1 MSFLKRKPDR
11 ELGHLTRK
19 RDQLEARLADARTAL
34 DRAHEARNRALLE
47 GDLDDSLIGEHNSRC
62 RSADDHIIGIE
73 HALDELQHKIDQ
85 VDVAADRARVER
97 EAASG
102 EMLAQV
108 ALVRDAVAQ
117 FRTSA
122 AHLVEALRPM
132 ASLPAAGVFLSH
144 VSLTLQEMPSAIERE
159 IVAVAEARAAE
170 ILSGHVPPVHHV
182 PVAAE
187 PELIPQEQAQVDRR
201 SLILFQNSKWSE
213 NGAVRYAQKYAIV
226 ELPAQVVASA
236 TSRNLGDDPNS
247 LRGVNVRNGFGASHG
262 TVQLRAER
270 RLPGRGARDQ
280 RRWPRR
286 ERRAG
291 RDHRPASRGLRRRTA
306 SMNMSSDVRR
316 SLCVIASDVP
326 RLRSGAARFE
336 ACRHPGPTRVKGLA
350 RVGPQNSFGWSAARP
365 RRGSPIGQAESLV
378 TFRPGHPNVE
388 MMTCC

>member
-85 VDVAADRARVER
+85 VEAAVAADRARVER

-132 ASLPAAGVFLSH
+132 A
-144 VSLTLQEMPSAIERE
+144 
-159 IVAVAEARAAE
+159 
-170 ILSGHVPPVHHV
+170 
-182 PVAAE
+182 
-187 PELIPQEQAQVDRR
+187 
-201 SLILFQNSKWSE
+201 
-213 NGAVRYAQKYAIV
+213 
-226 ELPAQVVASA
+226 
-236 TSRNLGDDPNS
+236 
-247 LRGVNVRNGFGASHG
+247 
-262 TVQLRAER
+262 
-270 RLPGRGARDQ
+270 ARD
-280 RRWPRR
+280 W
-286 ERRAG
+286 
-291 RDHRPASRGLRRRTA
+291 D
-306 SMNMSSDVRR
+306 DV
-316 SLCVIASDVP
+316 
-326 RLRSGAARFE
+326 
-336 ACRHPGPTRVKGLA
+336 ACDGE
-350 RVGPQNSFGWSAARP
+350 SALL
-365 RRGSPIGQAESLV
+365 I
-378 TFRPGHPNVE
+378 
-388 MMTCC
+388 